1 MSGRS
6 LRVGGTLLVTAL
18 GVAYVVSQVDLSR
31 TLRILAEA
39 SPLYVAA
46 AFALTAGTVWPMAWR
61 WRELLSAQGI
71 AERVSW
77 LARAYFVSYS
87 AAQVLPTSLG
97 GDAVRIVETSR
108 RNPGS
113 AGAIAGSVLLERAL
127 GGAATL
133 TLAAVGLALA
143 LGRYDVGAYLW
154 LELVLVLATLL
165 LAVLFFARSARPLL
179 HRSRPLLR
187 RLRVERPARA
197 VYEGIYAYRSPRRLL
212 LAVFAVTLVVQALRI
227 LALWLTGK
235 AVGVDVSPRVY
246 FVMGPLLFLVM
257 LVPFTINGLAV
268 REAFF
273 VSFLTN
279 VDVSAD
285 AALATGFLFFLI
297 TVAMALPGA
306 VIVAW
311 QSMRGGAR
319 PRFRPGHG

>member
-1 MSGRS
+1 MSRRG
-6 LRVGGTLLVTAL
+6 LRVAATLVVTAL
-18 GVAYVVSQVDLSR
+18 GIAYILSQVELSQ
-31 TLRILAEA
+31 TLRILADA
-39 SPLYVAA
+39 SPAYVAG

-61 WRELLSAQGI
+61 WRQLQSAQGI
-71 AERVSW
+71 GERVVW

-87 AAQVLPTSLG
+87 AAQVLPTALG
-97 GDAVRIVETSR
+97 GDAVRILETSR

-113 AGAIAGSVLLERAL
+113 AGAITGSVLLERAL

-154 LELVLVLATLL
+154 LELVLVLGTLL
-165 LAVLFFARSARPLL
+165 LAVLFFARSVRPLL
-179 HRSRPLLR
+179 ARSRPLLR
-187 RLRVERPARA
+187 RLRVERPVRA
-197 VYEGIYAYRSPRRLL
+197 VYDGVYAYRSHRRLL
-212 LAVFAVTLVVQALRI
+212 LGLFAVTLVVQALRI

-235 AVGVDVSPRVY
+235 AVAVDVSPRVY
-246 FVMGPLLFLVM
+246 FVMGPLLFLIM

-279 VDVSAD
+279 AGVAAD

-297 TVAMALPGA
+297 TIAMALPGVA
-306 VIVAW
+306 IVAW
-311 QSMRGGAR
+311 QSLRGGAR
-319 PRFRPGHG
+319 PRFRPDHG